1 MLAFSAALRLP
12 SLILFLLSATFGFAQ
27 LTTLPVEV
35 VCPDQP
41 KYEKKIARWVGS
53 ARLKPD
59 TFLLAQKSE
68 EIVSNLFS
76 KGFVAA
82 SVDSVSVKLESIT
95 FHVMAGSKFELGSID
110 YQGVPEEL
118 VKKALGR
125 SIKEGEVLSPKTLAR
140 QKGRIIGYFENRGFP
155 FTSATLDS
163 VSLNDGRLS
172 AKMIIDKG
180 PEIKIDSVVV
190 KGSSKVRPK
199 YIQTYLGIRPDDL
212 YNESRIRN
220 VSTRIKEL
228 PFVAENRDP
237 IVRFE
242 EDKAK
247 LYLFLDKRKASEF
260 DGILGVLPNNE
271 DPGKIL
277 VTGEL
282 KLKLL
287 SAFGRGELISLQ
299 WQKLQARTQRLD
311 VQLTVPFLFNTPF
324 GIDGSFNLYKRDTLF
339 LNLLGKGGIMYQMRG
354 GDHLSVFVDART
366 TNVIARSTLIN
377 GSGTLK
383 PDFVDSQI
391 LLYGFGAN
399 ISCLDYRFNP
409 RKGFDVVGEVSAG
422 TKTIDKDAT
431 VPPERYDGLA
441 SRSFIANA
449 KLEANYFIPIAKRQ
463 TIRIGLKGGYIF
475 SDQLFESE
483 MFRIGGLKT
492 LRGFD
497 EESVYADLY
506 SIGTVEYRFLIDR
519 NSFAFAFFDGAY
531 YEFNGVN
538 NDVTDRPFGF
548 GLGVNFETK
557 IGIFSVTYAL
567 GKQFN
572 NPIDFRTGKLH
583 FGIVN
588 RF

>member
-1 MLAFSAALRLP
+1 MRPLL
-12 SLILFLLSATFGFAQ
+12 LIFFLLLGIQGFGQ
-27 LTTLPVEV
+27 QRTLPVKV
-35 VCPDQP
+35 ICTDQP
-41 KYEKKIARWVGS
+41 RYEKKIARWIGS
-53 ARLKPD
+53 SRLKPD
-59 TFLLAQKSE
+59 TFLISQKSE
-68 EIVSNLFS
+68 EIVNRLYS
-76 KGFVAA
+76 KGHVAA
-82 SVDSVSVKLESIT
+82 SVDSVSFKPEFII
-95 FHVMAGSKFELGSID
+95 FHVVAGSRFELGSIQ
-110 YQGVPEEL
+110 YSGVPDEL

-125 SIKEGEVLSPKTLAR
+125 TIREGEVLSPRTLAR
-140 QKGRIIGYFENRGFP
+140 QKGKIIRYFENRGYP
-155 FTSATLDS
+155 FTTAQLDS
-163 VSLNDGRLS
+163 VSISSGQLS

-190 KGSSKVRPK
+190 KGTSKVRPK

-228 PFVAENRDP
+228 AFVAENRDP
-237 IVRFE
+237 IVQFQ

-247 LYLFLDKRKASEF
+247 VLLFLDKRKASEF
-260 DGILGVLPNNE
+260 DGILGVLPNNQ
-271 DPGKIL
+271 DPGKVLI
-277 VTGEL
+277 TGEL

-311 VQLTVPFLFNTPF
+311 VVLTVPFLFNTPF

-339 LNLLGKGGIMYQMRG
+339 LNLQGKGGIIYQMRG
-354 GDHLSVFVDART
+354 GDHLKVFVDART
-366 TNVIARSTLIN
+366 TNVIARSVLIN
-377 GSGTLK
+377 GSGALK

-399 ISCLDYRFNP
+399 ISRLDYRFNP
-409 RKGFDVVGEVSAG
+409 RKGFDLEAEVSAG

-431 VPPERYDGLA
+431 VPPERYAGLT
-441 SRSFIANA
+441 SKSFIANA
-449 KLEANYFIPIAKRQ
+449 TLHANYFIPIAKRQ
-463 TIRIGLKGGYIF
+463 TIRIGLKGGYLF

-497 EESVYADLY
+497 EESIYANLY

-538 NDVTDRPFGF
+538 SNVSDRPFGF